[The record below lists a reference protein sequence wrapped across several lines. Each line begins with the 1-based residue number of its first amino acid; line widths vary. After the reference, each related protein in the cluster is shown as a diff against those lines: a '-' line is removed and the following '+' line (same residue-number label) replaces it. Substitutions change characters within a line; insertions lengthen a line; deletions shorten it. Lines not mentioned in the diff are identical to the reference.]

1 MRICVRIWLAVGL
14 ALVACHSASAG
25 DIHPLRKER
34 EIMVERAL
42 RYLSG
47 QVADGRL
54 GDSRPKAVSALYIL
68 AALSAG
74 VEPGEGP
81 VGVMIVEVAAWLR
94 SQEGASLG
102 DAEDPHADHVL
113 ASLALQQ
120 MTGEAPGRDEN
131 LALFRKSLEALQY
144 SLDAQD
150 KGMQPEY
157 TGGWAPQL
165 QGTVNE
171 RVLSAWFLWQLRGA
185 ELWQVRVG
193 RGALNRGI
201 AFVLASQKPPD
212 APKPDERGGFSV
224 GPDGLAVA
232 SASAAGGFAL
242 ALFGEEDA
250 RTGAALDW
258 LNRHPPRW
266 YGPDFFNTNVFASR
280 ALWRAR
286 HLDDGAAFV
295 SYFSRLTRLLR
306 ERQSGD
312 GSFPFPPGHGGPV
325 LAMGPSYST
334 AMAVL
339 MLTADFGHLPMDQ

>member
-1 MRICVRIWLAVGL
+1 L
-14 ALVACHSASAG
+14 ALALAFSCRSTSAG

-42 RYLSG
+42 RHLAG

-74 VEPGEGP
+74 VEPGKGP
-81 VGVMIVEVAAWLR
+81 VGTTIVEVAAWLR
-94 SQEGASLG
+94 SQEGACLG
-102 DAEDPHADHVL
+102 DAENPHSDHVL
-113 ASLALQQ
+113 AALALQQ
-120 MTGEAPGRDEN
+120 MTGEAPDREEN

-144 SLDAQD
+144 TLDAQD
-150 KGMQPEY
+150 KGMQPAY
-157 TGGWAPQL
+157 TGGWSPQL
-165 QGTVNE
+165 QGAVND
-171 RVLSAWFLWQLRGA
+171 RMLSAWFLWQLRGA
-185 ELWQVRVG
+185 DLWQARVG
-193 RGALNRGI
+193 RSALRRGT

-232 SASAAGGFAL
+232 SASAAGGFTL
-242 ALFGEEDA
+242 ALFGENDDGTKA
-250 RTGAALDW
+250 VLDW

-266 YGPDFFNTNVFASR
+266 FGPDFFNTNVFASR

-295 SYFSRLTRLLR
+295 AYSSRLARLLR

-312 GSFPFPPGHGGPV
+312 GSFPFPPGHGGPA
-325 LAMGPSYST
+325 LAMGTAYST

-339 MLTADFGHLPMDQ
+339 MLTTDFGHLPMDQ